1 MLEVKNASI
10 VKDGRTLFQGLSF
23 TVGDGET
30 AAITGGSADDL
41 TLLLRGMMGLHP
53 LAEGFVSVDG
63 ELLTAC
69 SAGEFRKL
77 MAYVPKDLPTAD
89 GTVED
94 LVQLP
99 FALEANRGKAFSKAS
114 LLEEW
119 KKLGLDEAVYG
130 KRVADTTA
138 RERQLALLS
147 VAGLLGK
154 TIVLVDYMAALTAAD
169 DRTLVAGYL
178 RSIARRGSSV
188 VAVAGNVVP
197 TNLFDKYIS
206 TASVET

>member
-23 TVGDGET
+23 TVDNGET
-30 AAITGGSADDL
+30 AAIAGESASDL
-41 TLLLRGMMGLHP
+41 TLLLHGMMGLYP
-53 LAEGFVSVDG
+53 LAEGHVSVDG

-77 MAYVPKDLPTAD
+77 MAYVPKDLPNAD

-99 FALEANRGKAFSKAS
+99 FALEANKGKVFSKAS

-119 KKLGLDEAVYG
+119 KKLGLDEAVYRQ
-130 KRVADTTA
+130 RVVDTTA

-147 VAGLLGK
+147 VAGLLDK
-154 TIVLVDYMAALTAAD
+154 PIVLVDYLTALTEAG
-169 DRTLVAGYL
+169 DRTLVADYL
-178 RSIARRGSSV
+178 RSLAKRGSSV
-188 VAVAGNVVP
+188 VAVADNVVS
-197 TNLFDKYIS
+197 TDLFDKYIS
-206 TASVET
+206 TASVEA